1 MSLYREYRGE
11 EKPSLDKYRV
21 LILGAGHGGA
31 KFLNVLL
38 EEDIAHVVGVADV
51 DQKAEGIRIAK
62 RHGIPVYSDALV
74 ALHTC
79 APCLVLNLTGDH
91 QLSLLASQIL
101 GEGHVFGGSVT
112 KFIWQLISRLRY
124 AHQELV
130 DNHAYIQAIINHT
143 RDGIIQISD
152 KGIIKLFNTATEQ
165 MFGYKS
171 GEVVGKNINILMPE
185 PFRSQ
190 HNGFLK
196 RLIDVNNQNYP
207 GLEREVPALRKDGS
221 IFPMYAS
228 IARMRFGNEYYYIGV
243 LRDITEEKRAEE
255 ALRQSE
261 ERLEMALD
269 AAREGIWDLDVV
281 SGNIYFSPQWGELL
295 EYNQED
301 IPMHIEEWKALI
313 HPTDKKRVL
322 QAMNDHVRGRMPFY
336 EAEYRIRS
344 HAGTWVWVL
353 GHGRITRRDENNKP
367 LHVTGTTQNIM
378 ERKQAE
384 EEIRKL
390 AHFDKITGLPNRTLF
405 FDRLAHAVAQAKR
418 YRSKLALLFL
428 DLDGFKNANDSF
440 GHDIGDKLLQ
450 EVAQRL
456 RHNTR
461 KSDTVARMGG
471 DEFIVILGKIAAAED
486 AAIVAQKIVRS
497 LSVPMD
503 IEGNTCRIG
512 CSIGI
517 SIYPDDGEEQESLI
531 KQADHAM
538 YLAKNHGGNAYRF
551 FAA

>member
-1 MSLYREYRGE
+1 
-11 EKPSLDKYRV
+11 
-21 LILGAGHGGA
+21 
-31 KFLNVLL
+31 
-38 EEDIAHVVGVADV
+38 
-51 DQKAEGIRIAK
+51 
-62 RHGIPVYSDALV
+62 
-74 ALHTC
+74 
-79 APCLVLNLTGDH
+79 
-91 QLSLLASQIL
+91 
-101 GEGHVFGGSVT
+101 
-112 KFIWQLISRLRY
+112 
-124 AHQELV
+124 
-130 DNHAYIQAIINHT
+130 
-143 RDGIIQISD
+143 
-152 KGIIKLFNTATEQ
+152 

>member
-1 MSLYREYRGE
+1 MLRMPRGGD
-11 EKPSLDKYRV
+11 LVVDKYRV

-51 DQKAEGIRIAK
+51 DQKAEGIKIAK
-62 RHGIPVYSDALV
+62 RHEIPVYADALI
-74 ALHTC
+74 ALHAC

-124 AHQELV
+124 THQELV
-130 DNHAYIQAIINHT
+130 DNHAYIQSIINHT
-143 RDGIIQISD
+143 RDGIIQIND
-152 KGIIKLFNTATEQ
+152 KGIIKLFNTATEK

-171 GEVVGKNINILMPE
+171 EEVIGKNINILMPE
-185 PFRSQ
+185 PFQSQ
-190 HNGFLK
+190 HDGFLK
-196 RLIDVNNQNYP
+196 RHIDGNNQTYP

-221 IFPMYAS
+221 IFPMYVS

-243 LRDITEEKRAEE
+243 LRDVTEEKQAEE

-295 EYNQED
+295 GYNQEG
-301 IPMHIEEWKALI
+301 IPMHIEQWKALI
-313 HPTDKKRVL
+313 HPADKKRVL
-322 QAMNDHVRGRMPFY
+322 QAMNDHVCGRMPFY

-344 HAGTWVWVL
+344 HAGAWVWVL

-418 YRSKLALLFL
+418 HRSKLALLFL

-440 GHDIGDKLLQ
+440 GHDTGDKLLQ

-461 KSDTVARMGG
+461 EADTVARMGG
-471 DEFIVILGKIAAAED
+471 DEFIVILGRINVAED
-486 AAIVAQKIVRS
+486 AAIVAQKLIRS

-517 SIYPDDGEEQESLI
+517 SVYPDDGEDQENLI
-531 KQADHAM
+531 KQADYAM
-538 YLAKNHGGNAYRF
+538 YLAKNNGGNAYQLYTD
-551 FAA
+551 